1 MGRALASATP
11 DAWPRVCAENV
22 ARLVLISSRSRDE
35 LGPEFG
41 GVFKGWSATLRYA
54 IDTALAL
61 PPTARTP
68 EAIDGILETIRAP
81 LQLSTDEVLCA
92 LDKAE
97 VLAFDFEDALE
108 VAEEDFEAWY
118 AALAGELA
126 KSTDHARK
134 WLADWMR
141 DRLTGLGQAITN
153 AANALKDVATGLFGP
168 ICDHVPGAEEL
179 RETGELA
186 KRLLQSLDGAFEAA
200 LRLPMRALEAR
211 EQEIARLIDAL
222 RRSFPDRAKA
232 LDDLGGRGLRV
243 LRAFGD
249 APIVPGLDFGR
260 GALAYFFHQG
270 KGPSLNIL
278 DGVHFTP
285 VTALLGKA
293 ANELSALRVRWPTGG
308 FLEGLTPDLRALG
321 GALLRD
327 AFPDFAGFRLDQ
339 LFSGLGFPQGDADR
353 VKIRQGV
360 DAATK
365 QAWVEADIAVQTPV
379 AD

>member
-1 MGRALASATP
+1 MRGERRTTRADLVALTRRAR
-11 DAWPRVCAENV
+11 PR
-22 ARLVLISSRSRDE
+22 
-35 LGPEFG
+35 FG

-126 KSTDHARK
+126 KSADHARK

-211 EQEIARLIDAL
+211 EREIARLIDAL

-260 GALAYFFHQG
+260 GALAYFFYRG
-270 KGPSLNIL
+270 KVGPASTSSTACTSRPSLRSSGRPRTSSRL
-278 DGVHFTP
+278 CGSGGP
-285 VTALLGKA
+285 PA
-293 ANELSALRVRWPTGG
+293 ASSK
-308 FLEGLTPDLRALG
+308 D
-321 GALLRD
+321 
-327 AFPDFAGFRLDQ
+327 
-339 LFSGLGFPQGDADR
+339 
-353 VKIRQGV
+353 
-360 DAATK
+360 
-365 QAWVEADIAVQTPV
+365 
-379 AD
+379 